1 MKVLVTG
8 ATGFIGGNLARRLVA
23 QGHQVKALVRPGS
36 NTLTI
41 GSIGDST
48 GVETVPGDI
57 LDADSVDRGLHGCQW
72 LFHCAASYTF
82 WSKNP
87 GDIYRTNVEGTAIVL
102 DAAARAGVERVVYTS
117 TVGTIGLSAAGLGNE
132 CTELP
137 AAQLV
142 GNYKKSKYQAEQIA
156 LEKAR
161 QGLPL
166 VVVNPT
172 ATVGPW
178 DVKPTPTGR
187 IVLDYI
193 RGRMPAYVDTGLNL
207 VDVADVAEGHILAA
221 EKGKVGQRYVLGNR
235 NLTLKA
241 IFGLL
246 EGITGRKA
254 PRTRIPRWLALG
266 AGYFD
271 QLVEGQFLGREPRI
285 PLEGLR
291 AAKKPMYVSSEKAIY
306 ELGLPQTPVEQ
317 ALAEAVAWFENHGYK

>member
-41 GSIGDST
+41 DSIGDST

-57 LDADSVDRGLHGCQW
+57 LDTDSVDRGLHGCQW

-117 TVGTIGLSAAGLGNE
+117 TVGTIGLPAAGLGNE

-246 EGITGRKA
+246 EGITVRKA

-317 ALAEAVAWFENHGYK
+317 ALAEAVAWFEDHGYK

>member
-41 GSIGDST
+41 DSIADST

-102 DAAARAGVERVVYTS
+102 DAAAKAGVERVVFTS
-117 TVGTIGLSAAGLGNE
+117 TVGTIGLPAAGLGNE

-246 EGITGRKA
+246 EGITVRKA

-317 ALAEAVAWFENHGYK
+317 ALAEAVAWFEDHGYK